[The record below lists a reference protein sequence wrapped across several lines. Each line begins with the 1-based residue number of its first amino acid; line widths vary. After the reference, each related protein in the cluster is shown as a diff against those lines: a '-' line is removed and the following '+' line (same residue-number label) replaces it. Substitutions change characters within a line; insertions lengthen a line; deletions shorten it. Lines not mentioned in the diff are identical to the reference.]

1 MQQGKYFKK
10 KVIGNRQAIQTSCLS
25 CRQIRSGRSATA
37 AVPVS
42 GCRRVASNE
51 CLQRIRLGIQTGT
64 RGPWGDEGAGRE
76 GRELFDLSKL

>member
-1 MQQGKYFKK
+1 MSEEGDGK
-10 KVIGNRQAIQTSCLS
+10 QASNTNILS

-64 RGPWGDEGAGRE
+64 RGPWGDEGGGRE
-76 GRELFDLSKL
+76 GGSYLI

>member
-1 MQQGKYFKK
+1 MPDVSESGHGQ
-10 KVIGNRQAIQTSCLS
+10 VTQTFQ
-25 CRQIRSGRSATA
+25 QIRRNRSTTE

-64 RGPWGDEGAGRE
+64 RGPWGDEGGGRE

>member
-1 MQQGKYFKK
+1 MQQGKYFEK
-10 KVIGNRQAIQTSCLS
+10 KVMGNRQAILS

-64 RGPWGDEGAGRE
+64 RGPWGDEGGGRE
-76 GRELFDLSKL
+76 GRVI